1 MPILSN
7 DPRDLIRER
16 IKKAMA
22 NGGQQSPAPENTVE
36 ATGVIS
42 NDTMQVDNPFA
53 KEGFNPLAFVLGSTF
68 AFWRYTIGRFWWT
81 ILLMIGGMYFMY
93 NNPESLAEL
102 TAFGYTTG
110 DILKSVLSNA
120 LFATVASWF
129 PPLII
134 GTRLKNGGSIQRSSV
149 MILQLPGFMFA
160 FMTFWNVAGFIFL
173 KMMGII

>member
-16 IKKAMA
+16 IKKAMD
-22 NGGQQSPAPENTVE
+22 NGGQGSPDPQATGE

-81 ILLMIGGMYFMY
+81 IFLMIGGLYFMH
-93 NNPESLAEL
+93 NTPEALAEL
-102 TAFGYTTG
+102 TAAGYTTG
-110 DILKSVLSNA
+110 VIIKAALTNA
-120 LFATVASWF
+120 FFATVASWF

-134 GTRLKNGGSIQRSSV
+134 GTRLKNGGSIQRSHV
-149 MILQLPGFMFA
+149 MLLQIPGFMFA
-160 FMTFWNVAGFIFL
+160 FMTFWNVAAGIYL
-173 KMMGII
+173 KFMGII